1 MTTRPRTTRTAG
13 TTRTTRTAGT
23 TRTARTARTAWGSAA
38 ALGGG
43 VLLAISAPLSASA
56 HVGVAASS
64 TAEGSYTVLSF
75 SVPHGCGESPTTKL
89 TFTMPEGVNRVT
101 PTVNANWTIDKVV
114 EELPEPVQDSHGA
127 NLVDR
132 DAQVVYTAITPLP
145 NGLRD
150 VIELSLQLPADSA
163 GDTLVF
169 PVLQECVEG
178 STDWNELTEEGEA
191 EPASPAPSIVVT
203 AASGDAHGHGAET
216 AADEHSE
223 SETAEAGGEADAGAD
238 ASAETVD
245 DPVARWLGIGGLL
258 VGAAGVVFAAIAWRR
273 PAKR

>member
-1 MTTRPRTTRTAG
+1 MTTRPRTTRT
-13 TTRTTRTAGT
+13 TRTALAS
-23 TRTARTARTAWGSAA
+23 TAAF
-38 ALGGG
+38 GGA

-56 HVGVAASS
+56 HVGLAASS

-114 EELPEPVQDSHGA
+114 EELPEPLQDSHGA

-132 DAQVVYTAITPLP
+132 DAQVIYTAVTPLP
-145 NGLRD
+145 SELRD
-150 VIELSLQLPADSA
+150 VIELSLQLPADTA
-163 GDTLVF
+163 GETLAF

-178 STDWNELTEEGEA
+178 STDWNELAEEGEA
-191 EPASPAPSIVVT
+191 EPASPAPAIVVT
-203 AASGDAHGHGAET
+203 AATGDGHGHGAET
-216 AADEHSE
+216 AAEEHSE
-223 SETAEAGGEADAGAD
+223 SEVVDAAP
-238 ASAETVD
+238 ATVD
-245 DPVARWLGIGGLL
+245 DPVARWLGIGGLI
-258 VGAAGVVFAAIAWRR
+258 VGVAGVVFAAVAWRR

>member
-1 MTTRPRTTRTAG
+1 MTTQRRPLGTPRTTRTTLA
-13 TTRTTRTAGT
+13 AV
-23 TRTARTARTAWGSAA
+23 A
-38 ALGGG
+38 ALGAGT
-43 VLLAISAPLSASA
+43 LLALSAPLSASA

-89 TFTMPEGVNRVT
+89 TITMPEGVNRVT
-101 PTVNANWTIDKVV
+101 PTVNPNWTIDKVV
-114 EELPEPVQDSHGA
+114 EELPEPLQDSHGA

-150 VIELSLQLPADSA
+150 VIELSLQLPEDSA
-163 GDTLVF
+163 GETLAF

-178 STDWNELTEEGEA
+178 STDWSEPTEEGEA
-191 EPASPAPSIVVT
+191 EPASPAPFIVVT
-203 AASGDAHGHGAET
+203 EATGDAHGHGTDTASADEASADET
-216 AADEHSE
+216 AGT
-223 SETAEAGGEADAGAD
+223 ETTDAT
-238 ASAETVD
+238 SVTVD
-245 DPVARWLGIGGLL
+245 DPVARWLGIGGLV
-258 VGAAGVVFAAIAWRR
+258 VGAAGLVFAAVAWRR

>member
-1 MTTRPRTTRTAG
+1 MTTRTRAIHTSPRSHRARRMGLTA
-13 TTRTTRTAGT
+13 T
-23 TRTARTARTAWGSAA
+23 A
-38 ALGGG
+38 ALGAGA
-43 VLLAISAPLSASA
+43 LLALGAPLAASA
-56 HVGVAASS
+56 HVGVDPSS

-75 SVPHGCGESPTTKL
+75 SVPHGCGASPTTKL

-101 PTVNANWTIDKVV
+101 PTVNPNWTIEKVV
-114 EELPEPVQDSHGA
+114 EELPEPLQDSHGA

-132 DAQVVYTAITPLP
+132 DAQVVYTAVTPLP
-145 NGLRD
+145 DGLRD
-150 VIELSLQLPADSA
+150 VIELSLQLPADTA

-178 STDWNELTEEGEA
+178 STDWNEVAEEGEA

-203 AASGDAHGHGAET
+203 AATGDAHGHGAADT
-216 AADEHSE
+216 ASAGEH
-223 SETAEAGGEADAGAD
+223 GGGAHGDGEPGDAGSSD
-238 ASAETVD
+238 AAPDTGD
-245 DPVARWLGIGGLL
+245 DPVARWLGIGGLV